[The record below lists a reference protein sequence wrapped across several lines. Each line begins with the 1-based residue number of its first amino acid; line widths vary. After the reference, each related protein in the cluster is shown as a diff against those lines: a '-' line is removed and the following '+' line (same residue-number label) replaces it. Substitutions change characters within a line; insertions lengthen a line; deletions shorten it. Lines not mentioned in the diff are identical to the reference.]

1 MVISCLLLSSQQKQ
15 NQTLK
20 NFCELKDYDQKYQIE
35 MTLQCR
41 TCASVI
47 YNTNAKNIF
56 DTENTE
62 ILEHIEMVTGIAV
75 SKIYNIN
82 TNNKNNNTLF

>member
-1 MVISCLLLSSQQKQ
+1 
-15 NQTLK
+15 
-20 NFCELKDYDQKYQIE
+20 

-62 ILEHIEMVTGIAV
+62 ILEHIEMVTGIEV
-75 SKIYNIN
+75 SNMN
-82 TNNKNNNTLF
+82 RNKLNKTII

>member
-1 MVISCLLLSSQQKQ
+1 
-15 NQTLK
+15 
-20 NFCELKDYDQKYQIE
+20 
-35 MTLQCR
+35 MTLLCR

-62 ILEHIEMVTGIAV
+62 ILGHIEMVAGIAV
-75 SKIYNIN
+75 RNKYSQFNTKIL
-82 TNNKNNNTLF
+82 K